1 MRTADRGRVRY
12 FATPNGRMLTGAL
25 LVSGGVLDL
34 VAGTV
39 SDAVGFG
46 LVVLGTIYA
55 LTGFFGRRS
64 GAAR

>member
-1 MRTADRGRVRY
+1 
-12 FATPNGRMLTGAL
+12 MLTGAL

-64 GAAR
+64 GETR